1 MVSLSP
7 LDPAS
12 RGAHGM
18 IVLGFIG
25 ASKSAQRGVGIPFH
39 SPIWIAGV
47 EMLGGGDRKERQNGY
62 LLFVVHDSILC

>member
-1 MVSLSP
+1 
-7 LDPAS
+7 
-12 RGAHGM
+12 M
-18 IVLGFIG
+18 IVLGFIS

-47 EMLGGGDRKERQNGY
+47 EMLGGRGRKERQNGY